1 MKEAP
6 VDISKLNAVTPA
18 AFIAI
23 EDRRFY
29 RHWGIDPRGI
39 ARAVY
44 MRAGYADVL
53 ADIHARDQRDSSR
66 EAAPLKPAA
75 DAILLDTSALSVDEA
90 IAEAIRVAGERI
102 LYGGDVG

>member
-1 MKEAP
+1 VKLFVIASPEVRAERRLKELE
-6 VDISKLNAVTPA
+6 K
-18 AFIAI
+18 
-23 EDRRFY
+23 
-29 RHWGIDPRGI
+29 RG
-39 ARAVY
+39 

-102 LYGGDVG
+102 RYGGDVG